1 MKTCKRKKDFALS
14 ITNKEGYEV
23 YNIYWGVIILRAIS
37 VEDLK
42 PGMELARTV
51 VNPDMVVILSE
62 GTVLQK
68 AHITRLT
75 FLNIPAVYIKDESDR
90 VMEANTSTGI
100 FSKGNSFVKEYHA
113 VVDAAASIFKDA
125 KAGDIPVEKTE
136 TIVKANLYPMSRRS
150 GVIDYLNTLNHMDSG
165 IYNHSLRVSILAGVI
180 AKWLHFDREKTDD
193 VILAGFLHD
202 IGKTKFTDR
211 LLNMNIE
218 RLEGKDYTDYIQ
230 HTVDGH
236 HMLASLDGI
245 SDGVKLA
252 AMQHHERMDGSGF
265 PFGCAG
271 ADIHEYARII
281 AIADLYD
288 NITTERMGYVRRT
301 PFSAIAEITQN
312 MYSSLDPTV
321 CVPVL
326 THIKDAFLGSRVLLS
341 NGEKGTIA
349 AFPNDFA
356 ALPVVSISM
365 DEAIDLNEH
374 PEITITE
381 YNPR

>member
-125 KAGDIPVEKTE
+125 KTGDIPVEKTE

-271 ADIHEYARII
+271 TDIHEYARII